1 MPRDLSSRKSSI
13 AATGKSSD
21 SLPGAGQKPPPAH
34 ASASALPRR
43 GSHKRWLHRSCLLLM
58 LPRAWQETALEKYR
72 HSRVLRGKCRSIR
85 SQTKKNKR
93 TVSYLFRVS
102 IFEKR
107 KTNQFCLWFRR
118 TQCKTYLRFAAKYL
132 LNSQQNF
139 YRGQIN
145 FLEMKRKH
153 RLKHCRKKYHFN

>member
-107 KTNQFCLWFRR
+107 KTKQLCLWFRR

-132 LNSQQNF
+132 LNF
-139 YRGQIN
+139 PTE
-145 FLEMKRKH
+145 FLQRSNKFFRDE
-153 RLKHCRKKYHFN
+153 KKTQA